1 MKLIK
6 QKWLAVTLAV
16 MLVLALVPLQATG
29 AAAPA
34 AKIAMKSSKA
44 ELVFDGQTVKLPAGQ
59 YLIIYKS
66 RTYVPIRF
74 VSNMLNKAVDWDPE
88 TSTVIITEPTKKE
101 QIALKEFMLNAK
113 TASGTLASPV
123 GVELQMTQREVKFL
137 YDGKEHLLPEG
148 QIGYITNQR
157 LYVPVR
163 FVAELV
169 GHEIDWDPDLRQ
181 VIGMSQQYL
190 ESLENGG
197 HAGGKPGSSTGG
209 GSNGSTG
216 SNGGGNG
223 GNNGANNGGSN
234 NGGTGGNNGGG
245 TANPG
250 TGGGGGVVPSKP
262 SYESIVAGAQVR
274 LEALE
279 DSCMSAIV
287 DIGTKILAAESDSA
301 RQSLVAQAKAKQAQC
316 DSSFE
321 QLMNEIQGQLT
332 SNGYSTAIIA
342 EYRQYYA
349 DQVEKLRAL
358 AKSLAPDLVF

>member
-1 MKLIK
+1 MKLTK
-6 QKWLAVTLAV
+6 QKWLAAALVV
-16 MLVLALVPLQATG
+16 MLVLALIPMHAFG
-29 AAAPA
+29 AAVPA
-34 AKIAMKSSKA
+34 AKVAMKSSKA

-74 VSNMLNKAVDWDPE
+74 VSNMLNKAVDWDPD

-101 QIALKEFMLNAK
+101 EVALKEFMMNAK

-123 GVELQMTQREVKFL
+123 GVELQMTPREVKFL
-137 YDGKEHLLPEG
+137 YNGEESLLPEG

-197 HAGGKPGSSTGG
+197 NSGGTKPGTSTGG
-209 GSNGSTG
+209 GNNGSTG
-216 SNGGGNG
+216 SNGGS
-223 GNNGANNGGSN
+223 NGGSN
-234 NGGTGGNNGGG
+234 NGGTGGDNGG
-245 TANPG
+245 TTNPG

-262 SYESIVAGAQVR
+262 SYESIVAGAQTR

-279 DSCMSAIV
+279 SSCMSAIV
-287 DIGTKILAAESDSA
+287 DIGTKILAAESDTA
-301 RQSLVAQAKAKQAQC
+301 RQSLVSQAKAKQADC
-316 DSSFE
+316 DTNFE
-321 QLMNEIQGQLT
+321 KLMNEIQGQLT
-332 SNGYSTAIIA
+332 SNGYSTAVIA

-349 DQVEKLRAL
+349 EQIEKLRAL